1 MAYLDENLDNAHAA
15 GDTEASRGREAE
27 PAVARGHPT
36 GNRRQAVTSAV
47 TSHDVGPGRPTM
59 TKQERQAEAA
69 SRFYH
74 IGDVATLTGL
84 SADDLRAWERVDL
97 LAPRRTAGRVRQY
110 TEDDVARVR
119 LIARTLQHGGFSR
132 RAIAALLQSG
142 DLRPDA
148 ADYAPGPAP
157 VRRSRAGAGGVTRQ
171 SSAFDARPPDEA
183 RSEHRT
189 LDAVARINDALASGR
204 PVTEVLQVI
213 CHETCGTFGVSDAV
227 VWLAEP
233 HPLRLGRLSA
243 RQERAAQTAATKRA
257 LVAAAAH
264 GPHSAAATSSAVQLS
279 VPLDDRRAPEV
290 RAFHER
296 RGLVVDRLET
306 SPLAHPGLLKALP
319 GVALLVVPLLAAGGE
334 PVGVLSLRDALDP
347 ERFDVDDLERVRL
360 FAVQAALAIETARL
374 HAEIRA
380 AREDVEDQR
389 ALWQAAVDDLPAL
402 VCTCDRLLRI
412 TYASPTC
419 RRVLGWPSDPPGP
432 HDPREPLGLPDE
444 WTTDHGFFW
453 ARDWRG
459 GGHGDRRGDRQGN
472 PAWDPAF
479 VPLDALPLPR
489 ALREDQAV
497 HDVEVAHRLPD
508 GSVRLIAWDAAPLR
522 SSQGEVVGAVA
533 VGRDV
538 TEVRR
543 RREREASLAAVARAA
558 AGAPDPDGAEGRAA
572 RVLSALVEHIH
583 TPGIAAALYLLD
595 AEADILRRV
604 GSLGMERS
612 GTHAPVIPISR
623 QHPWWQ
629 LLVAGPAYSAHD
641 HSWPRWLRSLS
652 AGVRQSSTT
661 RAWATVPLR
670 AGDALVG
677 VLSVGLSAPHVWD
690 APERAWIEACAATI
704 AGAVENDRLFAAER
718 RRARELEAALDAD
731 KALRAPA
738 AGVTGRPDIKAA
750 LPAPRP
756 GVDA

>member
-15 GDTEASRGREAE
+15 GDTEASRGHEAE
-27 PAVARGHPT
+27 QAVACGPRKT

-69 SRFYH
+69 ARFYH

-84 SADDLRAWERVDL
+84 SADALRAWERVDL
-97 LAPRRTAGRVRQY
+97 LAPRRTAGGVRQY
-110 TEDDVARVR
+110 TDDDVARVR

-157 VRRSRAGAGGVTRQ
+157 VRRSRARADGFARTPRG
-171 SSAFDARPPDEA
+171 FDARRPDEA

-204 PVTEVLQVI
+204 PVAEVLQVI
-213 CHETCGTFGVSDAV
+213 CRATCGAFGVSDTV
-227 VWLAEP
+227 IWLAEP

-243 RQERAAQTAATKRA
+243 RQERAVRTAAMKRT

-264 GPHSAAATSSAVQLS
+264 GPHSAAATSAAVQLS

-306 SPLAHPGLLKALP
+306 SPLAHPELLKALP

-374 HAEIRA
+374 HAEIHA
-380 AREDVEDQR
+380 AREDVEEQR

-432 HDPREPLGLPDE
+432 RDPREPLGLPDE
-444 WTTDHGFFW
+444 WTADHGFFW

-459 GGHGDRRGDRQGN
+459 DRQGD
-472 PAWDPAF
+472 PAWDAAF

-508 GSVRLIAWDAAPLR
+508 RSVRLIAWDAAPLR
-522 SSQGEVVGAVA
+522 SSRGEVVGAVA

-543 RREREASLAAVARAA
+543 RRDREASLAAVARAA

-595 AEADILRRV
+595 AQADILRRV

-629 LLVAGPAYSAHD
+629 LLVAAPAYSAHD
-641 HSWPRWLRSLS
+641 RSGPRWLRSLS

-670 AGDALVG
+670 AGDTLVG

-690 APERAWIEACAATI
+690 VPERAWIEACAATI
-704 AGAVENDRLFAAER
+704 AVGAENDRLLAAER
-718 RRARELEAALDAD
+718 RRSRELEAALGAD

-738 AGVTGRPDIKAA
+738 AGGVTDRHDTSAA